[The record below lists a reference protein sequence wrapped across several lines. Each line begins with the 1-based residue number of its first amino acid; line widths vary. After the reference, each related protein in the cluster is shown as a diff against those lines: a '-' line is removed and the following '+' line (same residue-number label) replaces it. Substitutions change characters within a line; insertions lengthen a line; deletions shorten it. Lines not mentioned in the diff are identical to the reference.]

1 MASIPRDR
9 QPGGLGRLLSLIS
22 VLPFLSGCFLD
33 DDHLDLSVPAAPAHF
48 RTEAAP
54 EAPPVSADWAK
65 AFNSRELVTLV
76 DEARAANFDI
86 AAAAERI
93 VQADAEARIAAAP
106 LYPTIGGTTN
116 ATRALVPGTI
126 RSKHPPYNSDAS
138 NLFGLGVNASYT
150 LDFFGKN
157 RAAAEAGE
165 LAAEGSR
172 YDRDVIELT
181 SVASVATTYFTILA
195 AQDRLRVAH
204 ENIAS
209 AERILTVIKSRFT
222 VGTASALDV
231 AQQESLVAIQRAAV
245 PDLEQTLQQ
254 SRDAL
259 AVLVGRTPESINVKG
274 GSLTRLAVP
283 RVRPGLPSDLLLRRP
298 DIASAEAQL
307 ASQKADVA
315 AARAAFFPTITL
327 TSEAGVESLLVKTLL
342 RPDAVAADIGA
353 GLTQPIFDGY
363 NLQGQLDLAKGRY
376 GELLQ
381 DYRKTIVQ
389 ALADVENA
397 LIAVQQTTSYEK
409 LQSVAVETSRKASQ
423 LTEQRL
429 QEGSIDVVTLLQT
442 EQTLFQA
449 EDTLATVRLSR
460 MQAIVSLY
468 QALGGGW
475 TKEAATPHPQTAGS
489 AQ

>member
-1 MASIPRDR
+1 MLQLA
-9 QPGGLGRLLSLIS
+9 LA
-22 VLPFLSGCFLD
+22 LPFLSGCILD
-33 DDHLDLSVPAAPAHF
+33 EEHLDVSTPAAPAHF
-48 RTEAAP
+48 RAEAAP
-54 EAPPVSADWAK
+54 EAPAVSADWAK
-65 AFNSRELVTLV
+65 SFNSPELVTLV
-76 DEARAANFDI
+76 GEARAANFDI
-86 AAAAERI
+86 AAAVARI

-106 LYPTIGGTTN
+106 LYPMLGGT
-116 ATRALVPGTI
+116 AGASHSVSPGTI
-126 RSKHPPYNSDAS
+126 RSQDPPFKSDVS

-157 RAAAEAGE
+157 QAAAEAGQ

-172 YDRDVIELT
+172 YDRDVVELA

-195 AQDRLRVAH
+195 AQDRLRIAH
-204 ENIAS
+204 ANIAA
-209 AERILTVIKSRFT
+209 AEGVLTAIKTRFE
-222 VGTASALDV
+222 VGTAAALDV

-245 PDLEQTLQQ
+245 PNLEQSLQQ

-259 AVLVGRTPESINVKG
+259 AVLVGRTPESVNVQG
-274 GSLTRLAVP
+274 GSLARLAVP

-307 ASQKADVA
+307 AAEKASVA

-327 TSEAGVESLLVKTLL
+327 TSDVGVESLFLKTLL
-342 RPDAVAADIGA
+342 RPDAIAADVAA
-353 GLTQPIFDGY
+353 GLTQPIFDGG

-409 LQSVAVETSRKASQ
+409 LQSVAVATAQKAYQ
-423 LTEQRL
+423 LTQERL
-429 QEGSIDVVTLLQT
+429 QEGTIDIVTLVTT

-449 EDTLATVRLSR
+449 EDTLAVVRLSR
-460 MQAIVSLY
+460 LQAFVSLY

-475 TKEAATPHPQTAGS
+475 SKEASAPHPLEAAS